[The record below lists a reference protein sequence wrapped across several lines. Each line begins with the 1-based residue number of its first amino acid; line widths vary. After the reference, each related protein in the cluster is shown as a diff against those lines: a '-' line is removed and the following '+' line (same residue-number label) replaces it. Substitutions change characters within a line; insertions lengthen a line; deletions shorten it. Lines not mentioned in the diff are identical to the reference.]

1 MVSSLQKN
9 DVAVANGKVT
19 GTLKYFD
26 TPGEIVDYWGPG
38 YFFAFKISNEDSNST
53 KTLVGLE
60 PSEGSGL
67 VDIHGDLEMNGIAK
81 IANPNGQKFK
91 TIQSDAAGHRNVQY
105 WDLSDLVL
113 EPKEE

>member
-1 MVSSLQKN
+1 MQDADTTVS
-9 DVAVANGKVT
+9 NGKVT
-19 GTLKYFD
+19 GSLKFFD
-26 TPGEIVDYWGPG
+26 TAGPIVDVWGEG

-67 VDIHGDLEMNGIAK
+67 VDIHGDPDMNGIAK
-81 IANPNGQKFK
+81 ITDPKTQRFK
-91 TIQSDAAGHRNVQY
+91 VIQTDDAGHKNVQY

-113 EPKEE
+113 EPKED